1 MTKWQSSLCFDTSVF
16 LKQKMKHGDKTTKLL
31 TLNRVHKM
39 ELNYIKE
46 HTSCVNYKTEEDTG
60 FALLRENISTTG
72 NKRLRPTTWYLFC
85 QTKSAS
91 PKTARK
97 KQESV
102 RANSSSFPFHPITR
116 ARLSSRAHTSVCHS
130 FTMQSHCATST
141 CLAAI

>member
-1 MTKWQSSLCFDTSVF
+1 
-16 LKQKMKHGDKTTKLL
+16 
-31 TLNRVHKM
+31 M

-46 HTSCVNYKTEEDTG
+46 HTSCVNYKTEEDAG
-60 FALLRENISTTG
+60 FALKEAALGEHFDNRQQEIKANH
-72 NKRLRPTTWYLFC
+72 LYLFC
-85 QTKSAS
+85 QAKSAS

-130 FTMQSHCATST
+130 FTIQSRCATNT